1 MSCTQ
6 LFIPRV
12 SVNITK
18 QDMAHVFLK
27 QKLAAIADIQFEYK
41 TDEYGRKYKTAA
53 IQLHGWFDN
62 VAAQN
67 LKRRIRTKF
76 GRIVYQ
82 EPNQWTILKI
92 PTRPKT
98 KQAGSFAPTNPRLS
112 LIHPDEIAY
121 EEDVDDLKTPN
132 MSQPTR

>member
-12 SVNITK
+12 SVTVTK
-18 QDMAHVFLK
+18 QQMAHVFLK
-27 QKLAAIADIQFEYK
+27 QKLAAVSDIQFEYK
-41 TDEYGRKYKTAA
+41 TDEYGRKYKTAV

-67 LKRRIRTKF
+67 LKRKITTKF

-82 EPNQWTILKI
+82 DPKQWTVFKI

-98 KQAGSFAPTNPRLS
+98 KRAGSFAPTKPALAF
-112 LIHPDEIAY
+112 IHPDDIAY
-121 EEDVDDLKTPN
+121 DEDTDALKTPK
-132 MSQPTR
+132 MSPPIR